1 MRTMKHPAIVQILW
15 LDSNQPI
22 GKWQWL
28 EDINPQNSVTCVS
41 VGFLL
46 QDTPEVKVIAL
57 SLGSNNGKEADQA
70 AGVQTIP
77 SAAVLDIKV
86 LRGPR

>member
-1 MRTMKHPAIVQILW
+1 MPAIKHPPIVQILW

-22 GKWQWL
+22 GSWRWM
-28 EDINPQNSVTCVS
+28 EEIGADSVTCVS

-46 QDTPEVKVIAL
+46 KDTPEVKIIAL
-57 SLGSNNGKEADQA
+57 SLGSNDGKKADQA

-77 SAAVLDIKV
+77 SAAVLDMKT